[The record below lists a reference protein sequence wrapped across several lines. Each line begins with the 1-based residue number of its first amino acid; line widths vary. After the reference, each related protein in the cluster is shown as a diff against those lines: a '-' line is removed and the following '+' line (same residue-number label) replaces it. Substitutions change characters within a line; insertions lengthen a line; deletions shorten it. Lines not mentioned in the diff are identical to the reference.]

1 MSGHCRGT
9 RTRLTTGDG
18 VCRAREFDWGSN
30 KEFMKHQ
37 VQDIQSGVFRVVA
50 ETFPEHGQPLSPATL
65 VKRDLGAD
73 SMQLIS
79 LMIALDA
86 EFDAEF
92 AVENIPTEDVTLEW
106 VCQFVHDTLLS
117 SSSNA

>member
-1 MSGHCRGT
+1 
-9 RTRLTTGDG
+9 
-18 VCRAREFDWGSN
+18 
-30 KEFMKHQ
+30 
-37 VQDIQSGVFRVVA
+37 
-50 ETFPEHGQPLSPATL
+50 
-65 VKRDLGAD
+65 
-73 SMQLIS
+73 MQLIS